1 MRIAPHSITIAT
13 NPRLYA
19 VPITP
24 TRWWLEMLAAT
35 MLPPII
41 HQGRRSPA
49 RK

>member
-1 MRIAPHSITIAT
+1 MTKAAA
-13 NPRLYA
+13 PRLYA

-24 TRWWLEMLAAT
+24 MRWWLEMFAAT

-41 HQGRRSPA
+41 HHGSLSPA